1 MKTTDEQTI
10 ADFGEQWTKFP
21 ELQGFFAS
29 TDIFR
34 DIAGPLI
41 DCDGIRGLSTMDIGS
56 GSGRYTNILLDLGAS
71 RVIAVEPSDAMA
83 ITQSNTAARAGQ
95 VDYVLRP
102 AHLIERYNEVDL
114 AISIG
119 VLHHIVDPA
128 PSVRAVHDALKPGGR
143 FMAWLYGREGNETYL
158 GFVLPVRR
166 FTRSLPHCVLKTLSM
181 LLTPPLIFYIWLCRW
196 LPLPLRAYMR
206 NVLAHLTPAQLC
218 LNIYDQLKPAHAKYY
233 TGATAGNIWFIAR
246 DRTMLRCPAC
256 AAIWVAEGLAVD
268 TAGVSIYESDQPIFF
283 EDQNETY
290 YLGEAALTNARAKLD
305 VLRAHVPH
313 GGSLLDVGA
322 GFGHFLKVCG
332 DFYRAVGAE
341 VSPVAVEWS
350 RREFGVENLCA
361 SIDALGPLRDGPY
374 DAVTLWD
381 VVEHL
386 PDVDL
391 ALREIRLRLRPGGK
405 LIISTPDAGSIVARL
420 LGRRWHYLD
429 PVQHIL
435 LFNRRNLTSLL
446 ARHGFEVVAVGS
458 MGHRYRLDYVFARL
472 FYFYRDTWLG
482 RPLALIARLIA
493 PIGSR
498 TVSINPH
505 DVLTMVATK
514 RD

>member
-1 MKTTDEQTI
+1 MLKTTDEQTI

-102 AHLIERYNEVDL
+102 AHLIERHNEVDL

-206 NVLAHLTPAQLC
+206 NILAHLTPAQLC

-233 TGATAGNIWFIAR
+233 TGAEAR
-246 DRTMLRCPAC
+246 AL
-256 AAIWVAEGLAVD
+256 
-268 TAGVSIYESDQPIFF
+268 F
-283 EDQNETY
+283 ED
-290 YLGEAALTNARAKLD
+290 
-305 VLRAHVPH
+305 
-313 GGSLLDVGA
+313 S
-322 GFGHFLKVCG
+322 GFCNV
-332 DFYRAVGAE
+332 
-341 VSPVAVEWS
+341 
-350 RREFGVENLCA
+350 
-361 SIDALGPLRDGPY
+361 
-374 DAVTLWD
+374 
-381 VVEHL
+381 
-386 PDVDL
+386 
-391 ALREIRLRLRPGGK
+391 RLY
-405 LIISTPDAGSIVARL
+405 
-420 LGRRWHYLD
+420 H
-429 PVQHIL
+429 
-435 LFNRRNLTSLL
+435 
-446 ARHGFEVVAVGS
+446 RHGYSWTVIGEK
-458 MGHRYRLDYVFARL
+458 AR
-472 FYFYRDTWLG
+472 TQ
-482 RPLALIARLIA
+482 
-493 PIGSR
+493 
-498 TVSINPH
+498 TV
-505 DVLTMVATK
+505 
-514 RD
+514 